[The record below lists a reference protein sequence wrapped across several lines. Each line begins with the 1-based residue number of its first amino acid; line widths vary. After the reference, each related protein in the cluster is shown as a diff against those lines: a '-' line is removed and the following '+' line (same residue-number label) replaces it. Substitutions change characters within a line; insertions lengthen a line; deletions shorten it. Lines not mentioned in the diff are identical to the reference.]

1 METLPRHRAARRVCA
16 ARVILAR
23 ETAIVHSF
31 DGRPLSK
38 QKTPSHTSRR
48 PGAIHLDQTT
58 RALVKRLFREYV
70 RPLMARIVAALLCM
84 VVVAVST
91 AAFTQIIKP
100 IVDDVFVNRQED
112 MLLPLALV
120 AFAVFTAKGFAAYGQ
135 AVLMSYVGLRI
146 VADMQRNLYER
157 VIGADLAFFNRTSPG
172 ELIARFINDINLLRN
187 SIANTLVGLGKDSLT
202 TLALVGV
209 IFYED
214 WRLALIAVVVFPT
227 AVLPIVRIGRRMRK
241 VSDRTQAQIGQLT
254 TLLDETFQGV
264 RYVKAYA
271 MEAYEN
277 ARAERAIEAVFGLH
291 YKGAR
296 TRSALHPIMEVL
308 GGLAVVGVIL
318 YGGSQVIAGTKA
330 PGSFFAFMTA
340 LLLAY
345 EPVKHLARLNAN
357 LQEGLAAAVRVFAL
371 LDREPEIRDAPQ
383 AAPLKVEGGAITFQ
397 NVAFSYHAAPY
408 DAGSYHAAA
417 DSYDAVSPALHRVDL
432 EIPAGKTVALVG
444 PSGAGK
450 STIMNLIPRLYDVDQ
465 GRVTI
470 DGQDLRAVTLASLRA
485 QIALVS
491 QEILLFDDTI
501 RANIAYGR
509 PEASEAEIA
518 AAAATAGADDFIAEL
533 PQGLD
538 TPVGVRGESLSGGQR
553 QRIAIA
559 RATLKNAPILL
570 LDEATSSLD
579 SESERQVQQALAQLM
594 AGRTTLVI
602 AHRLSTVMNADI
614 IYVIEDGRIVESGS
628 HAELLRRAG
637 TYARLYAMQFAQ
649 EEGAAIEET
658 PRARARAGS
667 GT

>member
-1 METLPRHRAARRVCA
+1 METLPRHRATRRVRA
-16 ARVILAR
+16 AHVILAR

-31 DGRPLSK
+31 DGRPLSE
-38 QKTPSHTSRR
+38 QKTPSHTSQR
-48 PGAIHLDQTT
+48 PGAVRLDQTT
-58 RALVKRLFREYV
+58 RSLVKRLFREYV
-70 RPLMARIVAALLCM
+70 RPLMARIVAALSCM
-84 VVVAVST
+84 VVVALST
-91 AAFTQIIKP
+91 AAFTQLIKP
-100 IVDDVFVNRQED
+100 IVDDVFMNRQEE
-112 MLLPLALV
+112 MLLPLAL
-120 AFAVFTAKGFAAYGQ
+120 AALAVFTAKGFAGYGQ

-172 ELIARFINDINLLRN
+172 ELIAHFINDINLLRN
-187 SIANTLVGLGKDSLT
+187 AVASTLVGLGKDSLT

-209 IFYED
+209 LFYED
-214 WRLALIAVVVFPT
+214 WRLALIAVAVFPT
-227 AVLPIVRIGRRMRK
+227 AIFPIVRIGRRMRK
-241 VSDRTQAQIGQLT
+241 VSDRTQAQVGQLT

-277 ARAERAIEAVFGLH
+277 ARAGRAIEAVFGLH

-308 GGLAVVGVIL
+308 GGLAIVAVIL
-318 YGGSQVIAGTKA
+318 YGGSQVIAGAKA
-330 PGSFFAFMTA
+330 PGSFFAFITA

-345 EPVKHLARLNAN
+345 EPVKRLARLNAN

-397 NVAFSYHAAPY
+397 NVTFSYDA
-408 DAGSYHAAA
+408 AGSH
-417 DSYDAVSPALHRVDL
+417 DAVSPALHRIDL

-450 STIMNLIPRLYDVDQ
+450 STIMNLIPRLYDVDK
-465 GRVTI
+465 GRVMI

-538 TPVGVRGESLSGGQR
+538 TPVGVRGEALSGGQR

-602 AHRLSTVMNADI
+602 AHRLSTVIGADI

-637 TYARLYAMQFAQ
+637 TYARLYASQFAQ
-649 EEGAAIEET
+649 EETAVAVEI
-658 PRARARAGS
+658 PRARASAGS

>member
-1 METLPRHRAARRVCA
+1 MSE
-16 ARVILAR
+16 
-23 ETAIVHSF
+23 
-31 DGRPLSK
+31 

-48 PGAIHLDQTT
+48 PGAARLDQTT
-58 RALVKRLFREYV
+58 RTLVKRLFREYV
-70 RPLMARIVAALLCM
+70 RPLMARIVAALSCM
-84 VVVAVST
+84 VVVALST

-120 AFAVFTAKGFAAYGQ
+120 AFGVFTAKGFAAYGQ

-187 SIANTLVGLGKDSLT
+187 SVSNTLVGLGKDSLT
-202 TLALVGV
+202 TLALGGV

-227 AVLPIVRIGRRMRK
+227 AIFPIVRIGRRMRK
-241 VSDRTQAQIGQLT
+241 VSDRTQTQIGQLT

-277 ARAERAIEAVFGLH
+277 ARAGRAIEAVFGLH

-330 PGSFFAFMTA
+330 PGSFFAFMAA

-345 EPVKHLARLNAN
+345 EPVKHLARLNVN

-383 AAPLKVEGGAITFQ
+383 AAPLEVEGGAIAFQ
-397 NVAFSYHAAPY
+397 NVTFSYDAAPS
-408 DAGSYHAAA
+408 DAGSY
-417 DSYDAVSPALHRVDL
+417 DTVSPALHRVDL

-450 STIMNLIPRLYDVDQ
+450 STIMNLIPRLYDVDK

-602 AHRLSTVMNADI
+602 AHRLSTVMDADI

-637 TYARLYAMQFAQ
+637 TYARLYALQFAQ
-649 EEGAAIEET
+649 EETAVAVES
-658 PRARARAGS
+658 PRARTSAGS

>member
-1 METLPRHRAARRVCA
+1 METLPRHRATRRVRA
-16 ARVILAR
+16 AHVILAR

-31 DGRPLSK
+31 DGRPLSE
-38 QKTPSHTSRR
+38 QKTPSHTSQR
-48 PGAIHLDQTT
+48 PGAVRLDQTT
-58 RALVKRLFREYV
+58 RSLVKRLFREYV
-70 RPLMARIVAALLCM
+70 RSLMARIVAALSCM
-84 VVVAVST
+84 VVVALST
-91 AAFTQIIKP
+91 AAFTQLIKP
-100 IVDDVFVNRQED
+100 IVDDVFMNRQEE
-112 MLLPLALV
+112 MLLPLAL
-120 AFAVFTAKGFAAYGQ
+120 AALAVFTAKGFAGYGQ

-172 ELIARFINDINLLRN
+172 ELIAHFINDINLLRN
-187 SIANTLVGLGKDSLT
+187 AVASTLVGLGKDSLT

-209 IFYED
+209 LFYED
-214 WRLALIAVVVFPT
+214 WRLALIAVAVFPT
-227 AVLPIVRIGRRMRK
+227 AIFPIVRIGRRMRK
-241 VSDRTQAQIGQLT
+241 VSDRTQAQVGQLT

-277 ARAERAIEAVFGLH
+277 VRAARAIEAVFGLH

-308 GGLAVVGVIL
+308 GGLAIVAVIL
-318 YGGSQVIAGTKA
+318 YGGSQVIAGAKA
-330 PGSFFAFMTA
+330 PGSFFAFITA

-345 EPVKHLARLNAN
+345 EPVKRLARLNAN

-383 AAPLKVEGGAITFQ
+383 ATPLKVEGGAITFQ
-397 NVAFSYHAAPY
+397 NVTFSYDA
-408 DAGSYHAAA
+408 AGSH
-417 DSYDAVSPALHRVDL
+417 DAVSPALHRIDL

-450 STIMNLIPRLYDVDQ
+450 STIMNLIPRLYDVDE
-465 GRVTI
+465 GRVMI

-509 PEASEAEIA
+509 LGASEAEIA

-538 TPVGVRGESLSGGQR
+538 TPVGVRGEALSGGQR

-579 SESERQVQQALAQLM
+579 GESERQVQQALAQLM

-602 AHRLSTVMNADI
+602 AHRLSTVIGADI

-637 TYARLYAMQFAQ
+637 TYARLYASQFAQ
-649 EEGAAIEET
+649 EETAVAVEI
-658 PRARARAGS
+658 PRARASAGS

>member
-1 METLPRHRAARRVCA
+1 MIRSRRVRA

-23 ETAIVHSF
+23 GTAIVHSF
-31 DGRPLSK
+31 DGRPLSE
-38 QKTPSHTSRR
+38 QKTPSHTSQR
-48 PGAIHLDQTT
+48 PGAARLDQTT
-58 RALVKRLFREYV
+58 RTLVKRLFREYV
-70 RPLMARIVAALLCM
+70 RPLMARIAAALLCM
-84 VVVAVST
+84 VVVAAST

-112 MLLPLALV
+112 MLLPLALI
-120 AFAVFTAKGFAAYGQ
+120 AFGVFTAKGFAAYGQ

-187 SIANTLVGLGKDSLT
+187 SVSSTLVGIGKDSLT

-241 VSDRTQAQIGQLT
+241 VSDRTQTQIGQLT

-271 MEAYEN
+271 MEAYEI
-277 ARAERAIEAVFGLH
+277 ARANRAVEAVFKLN
-291 YKGAR
+291 YQGAR
-296 TRSALHPIMEVL
+296 TRNLLHPIMEVL
-308 GGLAVVGVIL
+308 GGLAIVAVIL
-318 YGGSQVIAGTKA
+318 YGGQAVISGVKS
-330 PGSFFAFMTA
+330 PGSFFAFITA

-345 EPVKHLARLNAN
+345 EPIKRLARLNAN
-357 LQEGLAAAVRVFAL
+357 LQVGLAAATRVFAL
-371 LDREPEIRDAPQ
+371 LDREPAIRDAPD
-383 AAPLKVEGGAITFQ
+383 AAALEIGGGGIRFERVT
-397 NVAFSYHAAPY
+397 FSYGT
-408 DAGSYHAAA
+408 AG
-417 DSYDAVSPALHRVDL
+417 PTLHDIDIEV
-432 EIPAGKTVALVG
+432 PAGRTAALVG
-444 PSGAGK
+444 ASGAGK
-450 STIMNLIPRLYDVDQ
+450 STVMNLIPRFYDVDG
-465 GRVTI
+465 GRITI

-509 PEASEAEIA
+509 PEASEAEITA
-518 AAAATAGADDFIAEL
+518 AAAAAGAEGFITEL

-538 TPVGVRGESLSGGQR
+538 TPVGPRGTMLSGGQR
-553 QRIAIA
+553 QRVAIA
-559 RATLKNAPILL
+559 RAILKNAPILL

-579 SESERQVQQALAQLM
+579 SESERQVQAALAELM
-594 AGRTTLVI
+594 SGRTTLVI
-602 AHRLSTVMNADI
+602 AHRLSTVVNADI
-614 IYVIEDGRIVESGS
+614 IYVIEAGRIVEAGR
-628 HAELLRRAG
+628 HGELLARNG
-637 TYARLYAMQFAQ
+637 PYARLYTLQFAEQ
-649 EEGAAIEET
+649 TEAVGTGPSAA
-658 PRARARAGS
+658 PART
-667 GT
+667 GTES

>member
-1 METLPRHRAARRVCA
+1 METLPRHRATRRVRA
-16 ARVILAR
+16 AHVILAR

-31 DGRPLSK
+31 DGRPLSE
-38 QKTPSHTSRR
+38 QKTPSHTSQR
-48 PGAIHLDQTT
+48 PGAVRLDQTT
-58 RALVKRLFREYV
+58 RTLVKRLFREYV
-70 RPLMARIVAALLCM
+70 RSLMARIVAALSCM
-84 VVVAVST
+84 VVVALST
-91 AAFTQIIKP
+91 AAFTQLIKP
-100 IVDDVFVNRQED
+100 IVDDVFMNRQEE
-112 MLLPLALV
+112 MLLPLAL
-120 AFAVFTAKGFAAYGQ
+120 AALAVFTAKGFAGYGQ

-172 ELIARFINDINLLRN
+172 ELIAHFINDINLLRN
-187 SIANTLVGLGKDSLT
+187 AVASTLVGLGKDSLT

-209 IFYED
+209 LFYED
-214 WRLALIAVVVFPT
+214 WRLALIAVAVFPT
-227 AVLPIVRIGRRMRK
+227 AIFPIVRIGRRMRK
-241 VSDRTQAQIGQLT
+241 VSDRTQAQVGQLT

-277 ARAERAIEAVFGLH
+277 VRAARAIEAVFGLH

-308 GGLAVVGVIL
+308 GGLAIVAVIL
-318 YGGSQVIAGTKA
+318 YGGSQVIAGAKA
-330 PGSFFAFMTA
+330 PGSFFAFITA

-345 EPVKHLARLNAN
+345 EPVKRLARLNAN

-397 NVAFSYHAAPY
+397 NVTFSYDA
-408 DAGSYHAAA
+408 AGSH
-417 DSYDAVSPALHRVDL
+417 DAVSPALHRIDL

-450 STIMNLIPRLYDVDQ
+450 STIMNLIPRLYDVDE
-465 GRVTI
+465 GRVMI

-509 PEASEAEIA
+509 PGASEAEIG

-538 TPVGVRGESLSGGQR
+538 TPVGVRGEALSGGQR

-602 AHRLSTVMNADI
+602 AHRLSTVIGADI

-628 HAELLRRAG
+628 HAELLRRAA
-637 TYARLYAMQFAQ
+637 TYARLYASQFAQ
-649 EEGAAIEET
+649 EETAVAIES
-658 PRARARAGS
+658 PRARASAGS